1 MFTGDLKC
9 ACTVGLALLYFCT
22 SRESTWHGLG
32 TDSRS
37 ALSSQEEKDI
47 VGHVEQNQVTR
58 KLMNENK
65 CVLLGA
71 AEIRCACLFHGI
83 IVIIVDIYRN

>member
-1 MFTGDLKC
+1 M
-9 ACTVGLALLYFCT
+9 
-22 SRESTWHGLG
+22 ESTWHGLG
-32 TDSRS
+32 TDSRN

-47 VGHVEQNQVTR
+47 GHAEQNQVTG
-58 KLMNENK
+58 KLINENK

-83 IVIIVDIYRN
+83 IVIIVDRYRNWYQEWGV